1 MKRFGKIL
9 LVTFIVVIM
18 LLAVGVTLTI
28 GWRPFVGPKAR
39 PLTSK
44 QFERTP
50 QRLERGQ
57 YLFTGVAGCAFCHS
71 PHDSNQPG
79 DPITA
84 GQQGVGH
91 DMGTEGFPGHVV
103 APNLTPDLQTG
114 LGSWTDDAIARAI
127 REGVRMDGR
136 ALFPLMQYENFR
148 HMSDED
154 VASIVVFIRS
164 LPPVHHEL
172 PSTEIIFP
180 VKYLIRSVPQ
190 PITAAVNDPN
200 PTDVFERGK
209 YLVTIGSCNGCH
221 TPQVRGQEITG
232 LEYGGG
238 FMLKENGMSAVAANI
253 TPDATGISYYDET
266 LFIQALRAGH
276 VGARS
281 LSPVMPF
288 EAYGKLTD
296 DDLKAMFA
304 YLRTLKPVKHR
315 VDNTLSATYCK
326 LCRQTHGG
334 GDQN

>member
-1 MKRFGKIL
+1 
-9 LVTFIVVIM
+9 
-18 LLAVGVTLTI
+18 
-28 GWRPFVGPKAR
+28 
-39 PLTSK
+39 
-44 QFERTP
+44 
-50 QRLERGQ
+50 
-57 YLFTGVAGCAFCHS
+57 
-71 PHDSNQPG
+71 
-79 DPITA
+79 
-84 GQQGVGH
+84 
-91 DMGTEGFPGHVV
+91 
-103 APNLTPDLQTG
+103 
-114 LGSWTDDAIARAI
+114 
-127 REGVRMDGR
+127 
-136 ALFPLMQYENFR
+136 
-148 HMSDED
+148 
-154 VASIVVFIRS
+154 
-164 LPPVHHEL
+164 
-172 PSTEIIFP
+172 
-180 VKYLIRSVPQ
+180 LIRSVPQ
-190 PITAAVNDPN
+190 PITAAVNGPN
-200 PTDVFERGK
+200 PTDVIERGK

-221 TPQVRGQEITG
+221 TPQVRGQEIAG

-296 DDLKAMFA
+296 ADLKAMFA